1 MKTDDSVIARLAA
14 LKRMPAARLRAQW
27 QMLFQTPPPPTA
39 TTADGRDARLRRPSP
54 LNPDRLTIEERRA
67 ELGAILAAGL
77 VRLRARQSS
86 QVSRDQRESS
96 VDFRAD
102 QMGHVVVPKRRM
114 A

>member
-1 MKTDDSVIARLAA
+1 M
-14 LKRMPAARLRAQW
+14 RA
-27 QMLFQTPPPPTA
+27 F
-39 TTADGRDARLRRPSP
+39 DAPNP
-54 LNPDRLTIEERRA
+54 LNPDCLTIEERRA

-86 QVSRDQRESS
+86 QVSRHQRESS

-102 QMGHVVVPKRRM
+102 QRGHVVVPKRRM